1 MNKSETMPV
10 NSFILFNGHYHRKE
24 DFGLSYQNR
33 AFRYGDALFETM
45 HANGTQIQ
53 FFADHMIRLRFGMKT
68 LGMKIPV
75 NIENDTI
82 EKEIVKLLHKNKL
95 FQGVKIR
102 LTVFRNEGGKYTP
115 KDNSISY
122 LVETAYLENEQ
133 YQLNTKGLS
142 IGIFDQI
149 KKPVNKLSGLKS
161 ANALIYIQ
169 AGLFAQHN
177 NYDDCLLINEQNHL
191 AEGISSNLFL
201 VKDKTLY
208 TPPLSDGPVAGILRK
223 QILKIADSLHF
234 KIVNDQSCDEQL
246 LLQADEVFLTNSISG
261 IQWVLSYKERRYFNY
276 TEKLLINE
284 LNKYAFHSE
293 YKL

>member
-1 MNKSETMPV
+1 MPV
-10 NSFILFNGHYHRKE
+10 NSFILFNGNYYRKE

-33 AFRYGDALFETM
+33 AFYYGDALFETM

-53 FFADHMIRLRFGMKT
+53 FFTGHMIRLRFGMKT
-68 LGMKIPV
+68 LGMKIPA

-82 EKEIVKLLHKNKL
+82 EKEIIKLLHKNKL
-95 FQGVKIR
+95 YQGVKIR

-115 KDNSISY
+115 KDNSVSY
-122 LVETAYLENEQ
+122 LVETEYLENEQ

-149 KKPVNKLSGLKS
+149 KKPVNKLSNLKS

-169 AGLFAQHN
+169 AGLYAQQN
-177 NYDDCLLINEQNHL
+177 NYDDCLLVNEQNHL
-191 AEGISSNLFL
+191 VEGISSNLFL
-201 VKDKTLY
+201 KKDKTLY

-223 QILKIADSLHF
+223 QILKIADSLNF
-234 KIVNDQSCDEQL
+234 KIVNDQSLDEQQ

-276 TEKLLINE
+276 TGKLLMDE
-284 LNKYAFHSE
+284 LNKYAFHTWH
-293 YKL
+293 KH

>member
-1 MNKSETMPV
+1 MPV

-33 AFRYGDALFETM
+33 AFSYGDALFETM
-45 HANGTQIQ
+45 HANGTQIK
-53 FFADHMIRLRFGMKT
+53 FFTDHMIRLRFGMKT

-82 EKEIVKLLHKNKL
+82 EKEIIKLLHKNKL
-95 FQGVKIR
+95 YQGVKIR

-115 KDNSISY
+115 KDNSVSY
-122 LVETAYLENEQ
+122 LVETEYLKKEQ

-149 KKPVNKLSGLKS
+149 KKPVNKLSNLKS

-169 AGLFAQHN
+169 AGLYAQQN
-177 NYDDCLLINEQNHL
+177 NYDDCLLVNEQNHL

-201 VKDKTLY
+201 IKDKTLY
-208 TPPLSDGPVAGILRK
+208 TPPLSDGPVAGIMRK
-223 QILKIADSLHF
+223 QILKIADSLNF
-234 KIVNDQSCDEQL
+234 RIVNDQSCDEQH

-261 IQWVLSYKERRYFNY
+261 IQWVLSYKDRRYFNH
-276 TEKLLINE
+276 TSKILMDE
-284 LNKYAFHSE
+284 LNKSAF
-293 YKL
+293 KNQ